1 MTNNIIL
8 KSDRAGERLDA
19 FLGSRLSDYS
29 RNFWQNKIFSGEVLV
44 NGEREK
50 PSYKLKSGDQIE
62 INLQEDAG
70 EIDQL
75 AAKDIPLEIIYEDDE
90 VIVINK
96 SAGLVVHPAHSHDDD
111 TLVNALIA
119 HFPKIKEAVFE
130 ENNPVSTLRPGLVH
144 RLDKDTSGVMIVAK
158 TGRAIHSL
166 ARQIQNRTIQKLYL
180 ALLSGCPK
188 NESGIIENYL
198 GRHPRDRKIFTILPK
213 EKGRIAISKYQV
225 LKYFTTKSG
234 KRLCLVQF
242 DIKTGR
248 THQIRVHAKH
258 LGHPIIG
265 DLTYFNKESLQL
277 TRELN
282 VKRQLLHAQSLS
294 ITLPGENK
302 QSAFTAPL
310 PADFQAILDKLT
322 V

>member
-70 EIDQL
+70 EIDHL

-225 LKYFTTKSG
+225 LK
-234 KRLCLVQF
+234 
-242 DIKTGR
+242 DGR
-248 THQIRVHAKH
+248 GGQRHA
-258 LGHPIIG
+258 
-265 DLTYFNKESLQL
+265 D
-277 TRELN
+277 R
-282 VKRQLLHAQSLS
+282 
-294 ITLPGENK
+294 
-302 QSAFTAPL
+302 
-310 PADFQAILDKLT
+310 AIE
-322 V
+322 